1 MAGDTY
7 ISSEID
13 SADSKAQYDEHVR
26 RILKDK
32 NILAYILK
40 YSVREF
46 ADYSLGE
53 ARASIEGEPEVAA
66 RHVHLDAVHA
76 LENESNIPGE
86 GKLYFDIVFY
96 VRMHD
101 GNRQRMYINIEAQK
115 SFYPGYDLVTRGI
128 IYPARL
134 LSQQMDVEYTADN
147 YDGVKKVYSI
157 WICMNTPDRKR
168 SYKRVADSIVEY
180 SIKPTI
186 LYPPDGTMEEI
197 STGRYDL
204 MSTVFINLNSSKTV
218 ESKNTLISMLSTLLS
233 ADIKPDEKKQVLE
246 NEYGI
251 AMSVELEEEVN
262 SMCNLSEAIEE
273 RGIEKGI
280 EQGIERGVEQ
290 GKIIATYD
298 FIQSGMITPEAGAEK
313 LGVSVEQLKN
323 DMEKAG
329 FCFPG

>member
-1 MAGDTY
+1 MAGETY

-76 LENESNIPGE
+76 LENESNIPG
-86 GKLYFDIVFY
+86 
-96 VRMHD
+96 
-101 GNRQRMYINIEAQK
+101 
-115 SFYPGYDLVTRGI
+115 YDLVTRGI

-180 SIKPTI
+180 TIKPTI
-186 LYPPDGTMEEI
+186 LYPPDGTVENI

-233 ADIKPDEKKQVLE
+233 TDIRPDEKKQVLE
-246 NEYGI
+246 KDYGI
-251 AMSVELEEEVN
+251 PMSIELEKEVN

-273 RGIEKGI
+273 QGIEKGI
-280 EQGIERGVEQ
+280 EKGLVQGIERG
-290 GKIIATYD
+290 KSITIYD
-298 FIQSGMITPEAGAEK
+298 LVQTEIITPEVGAEK
-313 LGVSVEQLKN
+313 LGVTVDELKSN
-323 DMEKAG
+323 MKAAG
-329 FCFPG
+329 FHTPE

>member
-1 MAGDTY
+1 
-7 ISSEID
+7 
-13 SADSKAQYDEHVR
+13 
-26 RILKDK
+26 
-32 NILAYILK
+32 
-40 YSVREF
+40 
-46 ADYSLGE
+46 
-53 ARASIEGEPEVAA
+53 
-66 RHVHLDAVHA
+66 
-76 LENESNIPGE
+76 
-86 GKLYFDIVFY
+86 
-96 VRMHD
+96 
-101 GNRQRMYINIEAQK
+101 MYINIEAQK

-168 SYKRVADSIVEY
+168 SYKRVSDSIVEY
-180 SIKPTI
+180 TIKPTI
-186 LYPPDGTMEEI
+186 LYPPDGTVENI

-233 ADIKPDEKKQVLE
+233 TDIRPDEKKQVLE

-273 RGIEKGI
+273 QGIEKGL
-280 EQGIERGVEQ
+280 ERG
-290 GKIIATYD
+290 KSITIYD
-298 FIQSGMITPEAGAEK
+298 LVQTEIITPEVGAEK
-313 LGVSVEQLKN
+313 LGVTVDELKSN
-323 DMEKAG
+323 MKAAG
-329 FCFPG
+329 FHTPE